1 MGSFKSG
8 TPGPGAVQVDSK
20 IPLYGQNKAGGSL
33 GADTG
38 RRVITF
44 DVAISAAVVA
54 GSTDQNAVL
63 WTLDSNT
70 LLEGIAVRNIGSNPL
85 ASGATLKIDDTST
98 DMTGDLNTLAAG
110 ASNVLTFRL
119 PTAAAGAISVDGA
132 NGFICGSTLT
142 TTIRVQL
149 FVVDVNSSYENA

>member
-1 MGSFKSG
+1 MYRNGIA
-8 TPGPGAVQVDSK
+8 GPGATLVQPVL
-20 IPLYGQNKAGGSL
+20 PLYGQNKAGS
-33 GADTG
+33 AIDASNA

-44 DVAISAAVVA
+44 DVAVTDAVVA